1 MEDWKIIN
9 VYFSLSVMLDN
20 MNKRIFGNN
29 SGMNN
34 CLAHWSFEHVHWF
47 CSAITGFK
55 CSYLTVLSL
64 LFLCYSIQ
72 IYFCRLSYVMKQWN
86 DLYNSFYW
94 FKNSGIG
101 VLEKSWLFCD
111 WKKKNFWKIVPNC
124 EQLDDWYESIKM
136 ENNFSLNTWKINSQ
150 EDLLFF
156 FFAKLGICC
165 NICYIS
171 KLFVIFCFNWF
182 PNFSLFSFLKITFH
196 SIIQLHFKHETYSK
210 CSCIFFFITHC
221 KYREKK

>member
-34 CLAHWSFEHVHWF
+34 CLAHWFFEHVHWF

-111 WKKKNFWKIVPNC
+111 WKKKTSEKLYLIV
-124 EQLDDWYESIKM
+124 
-136 ENNFSLNTWKINSQ
+136 NSWMT
-150 EDLLFF
+150 DMRV
-156 FFAKLGICC
+156 
-165 NICYIS
+165 S
-171 KLFVIFCFNWF
+171 KW
-182 PNFSLFSFLKITFH
+182 KITFH
-196 SIIQLHFKHETYSK
+196 
-210 CSCIFFFITHC
+210 
-221 KYREKK
+221 